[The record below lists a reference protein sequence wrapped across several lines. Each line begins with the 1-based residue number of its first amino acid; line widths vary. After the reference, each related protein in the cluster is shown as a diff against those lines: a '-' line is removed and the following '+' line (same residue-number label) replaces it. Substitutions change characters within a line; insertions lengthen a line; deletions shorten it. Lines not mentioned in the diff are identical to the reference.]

1 MQKTKIL
8 KSTST
13 FGENLLILS
22 ILIFFQLQSF
32 SQTAFEV
39 KGIISNESNEVPE
52 GATIVIKGSSI
63 QDTNKILIPSILT

>member
-32 SQTAFEV
+32 SQSAFEV
-39 KGIISNESNEVPE
+39 KGIIYNESNEVPE